1 MTTVYD
7 IPAEM
12 LIPQVARELK
22 ELPAIRPP
30 EWAAFAKTGIH
41 KEMPPEDPDW
51 WYLRAASILR
61 RIYIDG
67 PVGVERLRTAYGG
80 NRDRGANPNR
90 FKKGSGSILRKAL
103 QQLETEGL
111 VEKVKSGR
119 QVSAKGRSFLDG
131 VAHTLR
137 DAATESTPALAQY

>member
-7 IPAEM
+7 ITAEM

-61 RIYIDG
+61 RISE
-67 PVGVERLRTAYGG
+67 GVRHA
-80 NRDRGANPNR
+80 
-90 FKKGSGSILRKAL
+90 
-103 QQLETEGL
+103 
-111 VEKVKSGR
+111 VE
-119 QVSAKGRSFLDG
+119 
-131 VAHTLR
+131 
-137 DAATESTPALAQY
+137 E

>member
-22 ELPAIRPP
+22 ELPAIEPP

-51 WYLRAASILR
+51 WYVRTAAVLR

-80 NRDRGANPNR
+80 ARNRGSNPNR

-103 QQLETEGL
+103 QQLEAEGL
-111 VEKVKSGR
+111 VEKVRDGR
-119 QVSAKGRSFLDG
+119 QVSAKGRAFLDS
-131 VAHTLR
+131 A
-137 DAATESTPALAQY
+137 ANSQKASATESVPELAHY

>member
-51 WYLRAASILR
+51 WYVRAASILR

-80 NRDRGANPNR
+80 NRDRGSNPNQFR
-90 FKKGSGSILRKAL
+90 KGSGSILRKAL
-103 QQLETEGL
+103 QQLEAEGF
-111 VEKVKSGR
+111 VEKVKGGR
-119 QVSAKGRSFLDG
+119 QVSAKGRSFIDG
-131 VAHTLR
+131 VAHSLR
-137 DAATESTPALAQY
+137 EAATKATPALAQY